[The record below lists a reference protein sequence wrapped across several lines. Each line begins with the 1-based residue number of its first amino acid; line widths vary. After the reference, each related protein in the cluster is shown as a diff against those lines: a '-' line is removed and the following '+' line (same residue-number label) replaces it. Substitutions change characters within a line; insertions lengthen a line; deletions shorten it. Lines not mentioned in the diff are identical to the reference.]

1 MFIPHQILTRILR
14 QQCGRMPAWGILGL
28 FRALKGLSKLFVLEV
43 GEEERGKVSRREG
56 GWRENSE
63 I

>member
-1 MFIPHQILTRILR
+1 
-14 QQCGRMPAWGILGL
+14 MPAWGILGL